1 MKLSSFLG
9 LSTALLVTALVP
21 LSAADT
27 PAKKRVLILGD
38 SISIGYTTAV
48 QKMLADEAFVLRP
61 MRNNKPEN
69 CMGTTSGVQ
78 NIDRWLQIDG
88 GKWDVIHFNWGLH
101 DIKHVKPDGKVSD
114 LATDPPQV
122 TVEVYEKQ
130 LREIV
135 TKLKATGA
143 KLIFAT
149 TTPVPEG
156 AMKVY
161 RNDADAVRYNEAA
174 LKVMKENGI
183 AVNDL
188 YAFAKP
194 QLQQI
199 QIQPANVHFTP
210 TGSEVLA
217 GAVVKSI
224 RAALASPK

>member
-1 MKLSSFLG
+1 MNRPLASLTVLLLAALCG
-9 LSTALLVTALVP
+9 STPA
-21 LSAADT
+21 SAADA

-38 SISIGYTTAV
+38 SISIGYTPVV
-48 QKMLADEAFVLRP
+48 QKLLAEEMVVLRP
-61 MRNNKPEN
+61 MNKAGKPEN
-69 CMGTTSGVQ
+69 CSGTTAGIQ
-78 NIDRWLQIDG
+78 HIDRWLQIDG

-101 DIKHVKPDGKVSD
+101 DLKHVKPDGAASD
-114 LATDPPQV
+114 AAADPPQA

-135 TKLKATGA
+135 AKLKATGA

-149 TTPVPEG
+149 TTPVPDG

-161 RNDADAVRYNEAA
+161 RTDVDAVRYNEAA

-183 AVNDL
+183 TVNDL

-194 QLQQI
+194 QLKDI

-210 TGSEVLA
+210 KGSEAL
-217 GAVVKSI
+217 GAEVVKAI
-224 RAALASPK
+224 RAALQ